1 MLLLALLLPV
11 TIIGQAL
18 NPTDLDY
25 LYQAFC
31 FVPCSP
37 ETLYT
42 GQEWIPGTDCEK
54 YHNCFLGK
62 PTSWAQCGA
71 GLRFDPVRK
80 FCESASLVQCPMLEG
95 CPPTMSPTF
104 PPSPSPSMVPST
116 EPTRYPTLTPT
127 VPPESIA
134 RDYIKSKRD
143 LIEKKVLVSYTNS
156 GVAFPSNRYKF
167 DGLMDA
173 LDLMAVKGFGADFQ
187 FNLWDGTSYEWKKGI
202 INLSAFLANAMVE
215 SIQYD
220 SCDENNWEGLN
231 GRYAISNSCGQEGYS
246 YQDEECSL
254 EFQSSCPVLSTMEV
268 TAVTGPIGDSSDRL
282 PPPLSCKPGAE
293 NAGYWDSNVG
303 IIVTNAPYTNAAGR
317 KDTQGCCWWGRGSL
331 QTRGPCSIGKINF
344 YLGKKGA
351 EMGRKVIYP
360 QIDFCAFP
368 EAICAAADDNLR
380 WNAGL
385 FEWAERIQRYDA
397 DDWNYMN
404 ELEQFVAGGL
414 ISESFITSV
423 SRIVSRKCHKQGC
436 SDVEARMLD
445 KRIENFFMII
455 NDIFELRQLFATPN
469 PTSRPTPTPDPTR
482 RPTPRP
488 LDPPVPPP
496 AMEPSSEIQKTNQ
509 SPSVSAP
516 APVYSPIKDESVTI
530 ISEVWQSYQPTD
542 DLDGLIKLEGNTGVR
557 IAPLLITG
565 ALLAQ
570 YLLQ

>member
-1 MLLLALLLPV
+1 MIIDVLMILLLALLLPV

-18 NPTDLDY
+18 NPVDLDY
-25 LYQAFC
+25 LLQAFC
-31 FVPCSP
+31 FEPCSP
-37 ETLYT
+37 STLYT

-80 FCESASLVQCPMLEG
+80 FCEAANLVQCPMLEG
-95 CPPTMSPTF
+95 CPPTMNPTF

-116 EPTRYPTLTPT
+116 EPTRYPTLSPT
-127 VPPESIA
+127 VPPETIA

-143 LIEKKVLVSYTNS
+143 LIEKYVLVSFTNS
-156 GVAFPSNRYKF
+156 GVAFPSNRYTF

-282 PPPLSCKPGAE
+282 PPPLSCKPGTE

-317 KDTQGCCWWGRGSL
+317 KDTQGCCW
-331 QTRGPCSIGKINF
+331 
-344 YLGKKGA
+344 
-351 EMGRKVIYP
+351 
-360 QIDFCAFP
+360 
-368 EAICAAADDNLR
+368 
-380 WNAGL
+380 
-385 FEWAERIQRYDA
+385 
-397 DDWNYMN
+397 
-404 ELEQFVAGGL
+404 
-414 ISESFITSV
+414 
-423 SRIVSRKCHKQGC
+423 
-436 SDVEARMLD
+436 
-445 KRIENFFMII
+445 
-455 NDIFELRQLFATPN
+455 
-469 PTSRPTPTPDPTR
+469 
-482 RPTPRP
+482 
-488 LDPPVPPP
+488 
-496 AMEPSSEIQKTNQ
+496 
-509 SPSVSAP
+509 
-516 APVYSPIKDESVTI
+516 
-530 ISEVWQSYQPTD
+530 
-542 DLDGLIKLEGNTGVR
+542 
-557 IAPLLITG
+557 
-565 ALLAQ
+565 
-570 YLLQ
+570 